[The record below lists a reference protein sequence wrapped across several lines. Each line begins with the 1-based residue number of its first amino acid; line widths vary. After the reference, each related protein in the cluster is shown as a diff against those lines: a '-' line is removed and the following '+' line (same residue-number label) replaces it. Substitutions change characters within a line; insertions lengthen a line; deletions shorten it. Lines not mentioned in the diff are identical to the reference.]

1 MFGGNCIHAMIV
13 TMIVYNSIHAII
25 ELDDGKIS
33 RKALYLM
40 FFFFSMVFRLRFSQ
54 QDQSSATMIAGTAGT
69 RALP

>member
-40 FFFFSMVFRLRFSQ
+40 FVFFFLWFS
-54 QDQSSATMIAGTAGT
+54 G
-69 RALP
+69 